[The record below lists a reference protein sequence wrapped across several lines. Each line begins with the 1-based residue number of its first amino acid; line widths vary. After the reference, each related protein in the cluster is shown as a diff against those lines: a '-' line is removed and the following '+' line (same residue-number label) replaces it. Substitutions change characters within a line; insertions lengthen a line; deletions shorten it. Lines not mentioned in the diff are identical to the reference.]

1 MRFLGSCTT
10 SQINGKNLFASGK
23 RMFEHVGFVH
33 IGERKKK
40 KKKNVTGDLVLF
52 VVSEMV
58 GLDSALSFN

>member
-1 MRFLGSCTT
+1 
-10 SQINGKNLFASGK
+10 
-23 RMFEHVGFVH
+23 MFEHVGFVH

-40 KKKNVTGDLVLF
+40 KKKNVTGELVLF